1 MQAFLH
7 LLVKRD
13 GGLLLTTLLIG
24 GGREHD
30 RKDQLTAGRF
40 CSPRPRAE
48 SAARHS
54 VGSNQPQGG
63 GGGGGGS
70 LTAGN
75 PSQVYLKRCG
85 ESVGTERRRG
95 EGVLPPLLLLS
106 AATAAAAQS
115 KRSKVIRSHFHNRKV
130 QQNSHAVKQKQINK
144 KHTKKSEGYVLKK
157 LLGKFRVN

>member
-13 GGLLLTTLLIG
+13 GGLLQTTLLIG
-24 GGREHD
+24 GGREHVL
-30 RKDQLTAGRF
+30 KDQLTAGRL

-48 SAARHS
+48 SQC
-54 VGSNQPQGG
+54 GQQPTTGWGRGG
-63 GGGGGGS
+63 GVGS

-95 EGVLPPLLLLS
+95 EGVLPLLLLS
-106 AATAAAAQS
+106 AAFCCYCCCSRAQ
-115 KRSKVIRSHFHNRKV
+115 KVKG
-130 QQNSHAVKQKQINK
+130 
-144 KHTKKSEGYVLKK
+144 HTFSLSQ
-157 LLGKFRVN
+157 L

>member
-30 RKDQLTAGRF
+30 RKDQLTAGRL

-54 VGSNQPQGG
+54 VGSNHTVGG
-63 GGGGGGS
+63 GGVTDGWES
-70 LTAGN
+70 L
-75 PSQVYLKRCG
+75 S
-85 ESVGTERRRG
+85 S
-95 EGVLPPLLLLS
+95 LS
-106 AATAAAAQS
+106 EE
-115 KRSKVIRSHFHNRKV
+115 VW
-130 QQNSHAVKQKQINK
+130 
-144 KHTKKSEGYVLKK
+144 
-157 LLGKFRVN
+157 

>member
-63 GGGGGGS
+63 GGGGGVADGWES
-70 LTAGN
+70 L
-75 PSQVYLKRCG
+75 S
-85 ESVGTERRRG
+85 S
-95 EGVLPPLLLLS
+95 LS
-106 AATAAAAQS
+106 EE
-115 KRSKVIRSHFHNRKV
+115 VW
-130 QQNSHAVKQKQINK
+130 
-144 KHTKKSEGYVLKK
+144 
-157 LLGKFRVN
+157 

>member
-24 GGREHD
+24 GGREHVL
-30 RKDQLTAGRF
+30 KDQLTAGRL

-48 SAARHS
+48 SQC
-54 VGSNQPQGG
+54 GQQPTTGWGRGG
-63 GGGGGGS
+63 GVGS

-95 EGVLPPLLLLS
+95 EGVLPLLLLLLS
-106 AATAAAAQS
+106 AATAAAAEP
-115 KRSKVIRSHFHNRKV
+115 KRSKVIRSHFHSCKV
-130 QQNSHAVKQKQINK
+130 QQNSHAVKQNK
-144 KHTKKSEGYVLKK
+144 TTKNAPKSQ
-157 LLGKFRVN
+157 RVTF